1 MYRFFRSFSFRVK
14 LAQQE
19 TSSATTFMEK
29 QVTIFSFFSGA
40 GFLDL
45 GFEMAGC
52 RVAYVNEVF
61 EPFMDAYQYARQ
73 CLKLPEPEYGYYL
86 GSAIDFVEGHQKLA
100 LTKLVRTARN
110 NANVL
115 GFIGGSP
122 CPDFSV
128 GGKNKGREGD
138 HGKLSS
144 TYIDIVCQQKP
155 DFFLFENVQGLW
167 KTQKHRSFYEENKQ
181 KLHEAGYITTERLIN
196 AIEYGVPQDR
206 NRIILIGFR
215 KEILLKM
222 GIALDGV
229 DLPPGVFPWEK
240 YIIYPRAKVF
250 SCPWN
255 NKNLFQE
262 NSILECPEDI
272 YEELTVEHWFKKNNV
287 SNHPNAKHHF
297 KPRQGMP
304 RFESVE
310 EGDDSKK
317 SFKRLHRW
325 RYSPTVCYGNNE
337 VHLHPY
343 QKRRISV
350 AEALALQSL
359 PKEFSFPEHL
369 SITHMFKA
377 VGNGVP
383 FLAAQALAL
392 SIISFLAT
400 AK

>member
-1 MYRFFRSFSFRVK
+1 
-14 LAQQE
+14 
-19 TSSATTFMEK
+19 MEK
-29 QVTIFSFFSGA
+29 QATIFSFFSGA

-73 CLKLPEPEYGYYL
+73 CLKLPKPEHGYYL
-86 GSAIDFVEGHQKLA
+86 GSAIDFVEGNQKLV
-100 LTKLVRTARN
+100 LSKKVSIARK
-110 NANVL
+110 NANLL

-155 DFFLFENVQGLW
+155 DFFLFENVEGLW
-167 KTQKHRSFYEENKQ
+167 RTKKHRAFYEENKQ

-215 KEILLKM
+215 KEILIKM
-222 GIALDGV
+222 GIALDGL

-240 YIIYPRAKVF
+240 YIIYPRTKVF

-255 NKNLFQE
+255 DKNLFQE
-262 NSILECPEDI
+262 NSILKCPENI

-287 SNHPNAKHHF
+287 NNHPNAKHHF

-343 QKRRISV
+343 KKRRISV
-350 AEALALQSL
+350 AEALALQAL
-359 PKEFSFPEHL
+359 PKEFSFPDHL
-369 SITHMFKA
+369 SLTNMFKA
-377 VGNGVP
+377 IGNGVP

-392 SIISFLAT
+392 SVFDFLRIAE
-400 AK
+400 

>member
-1 MYRFFRSFSFRVK
+1 
-14 LAQQE
+14 
-19 TSSATTFMEK
+19 MEK
-29 QVTIFSFFSGA
+29 QVTIFSFFAGA

-45 GFEMAGC
+45 GFEMAGF

-61 EPFMDAYQYARQ
+61 KPFMDAYQYARH
-73 CLKLPEPEYGYYL
+73 CLNLPSPEYGYYL
-86 GSAIDFVEGHQKLA
+86 GNAIDFTEGNQKSVLS
-100 LTKLVRTARN
+100 KLVRIARKN
-110 NANVL
+110 TNLL

-138 HGKLSS
+138 HGRLSS
-144 TYIDIVCQQKP
+144 TYIDIVCQQNP
-155 DFFLFENVQGLW
+155 DFFLFENVEGLW
-167 KTQKHRSFYEENKQ
+167 KTKKHRSFYEEIKQ
-181 KLHEAGYITTERLIN
+181 KLHNIGYVTTERLIN

-206 NRIILIGFR
+206 KRIILIGFR
-215 KEILLKM
+215 KEILVKM
-222 GIALDGV
+222 GIALDGLE
-229 DLPPGVFPWEK
+229 LPPGVFPWEK

-255 NKNLFQE
+255 DKNPFQE
-262 NSILECPEDI
+262 DSILECPKNI
-272 YEELTVEHWFKKNNV
+272 YKELTVEHWFTNNNV
-287 SNHPNAKHHF
+287 NNHPNSKHYF
-297 KPRQGMP
+297 KPRQGIA

-343 QKRRISV
+343 KKRRISV

-359 PKEFSFPEHL
+359 PKEFAFPSHL

-377 VGNGVP
+377 IGNGVP
-383 FLAAQALAL
+383 FLAAHALAS
-392 SIISFLAT
+392 SIIDFLELER
-400 AK
+400 